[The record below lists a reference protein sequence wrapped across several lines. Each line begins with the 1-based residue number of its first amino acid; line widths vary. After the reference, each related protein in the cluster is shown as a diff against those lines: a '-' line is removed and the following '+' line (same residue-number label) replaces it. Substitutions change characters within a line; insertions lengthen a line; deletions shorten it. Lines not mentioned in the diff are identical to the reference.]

1 MGHLHKPRGRHRY
14 PTPWGARAHNPG
26 SANTPA
32 PLARAPAIPVLPPPQ
47 PAQARL
53 PAHAHRPGSRPR
65 RPPPADAPTQLSA
78 WCDQST
84 HRDDAL
90 RDARA
95 TTVTAR
101 DAAEALR
108 GALARLDLEVERA
121 AGGTRSP
128 TYASWAAVAG
138 QLG

>member
-1 MGHLHKPRGRHRY
+1 MRQSPQPRISGYRGTTRPSTRHSR
-14 PTPWGARAHNPG
+14 
-26 SANTPA
+26 PA
-32 PLARAPAIPVLPPPQ
+32 PSTASPSSST
-47 PAQARL
+47 
-53 PAHAHRPGSRPR
+53 RP
-65 RPPPADAPTQLSA
+65 RPPPRLAPAASPAADAPTQLSA

-108 GALARLDLEVERA
+108 EALTRLDLDVERA